1 MLTIGEVVTIIS
13 VVTSIVV
20 SVASLAYWL
29 GKKFSEFDGRF
40 RLIEDRVDG
49 RFRLIGDRLSR
60 LENAFIQF
68 NETLLAALE
77 AKGFFTKTEA
87 LGLRGVLRA
96 LLPPSA
102 SKYYTK
108 EVMERLAQLLEKDPE
123 QYTMADIEEFNRI
136 ADLIEKEG
144 FEFDKKN
151 LVEYAWK
158 LRYYAIAAKVV
169 FIYPKLRQQY
179 TP

>member
-29 GKKFSEFDGRF
+29 GKKFSEF
-40 RLIEDRVDG
+40 DG

-87 LGLRGVLRA
+87 LGLRGVLRI

-108 EVMERLAQLLEKDPE
+108 EVMERLVQLLEKDPE